1 MTSADT
7 AKAAG
12 RVVLLAPDLE
22 NLPGFETAL
31 AAGWSPDPRR
41 ASDEAYI
48 FGKLHRLRQDRSKF
62 LDELNSDSKPHP
74 LTTHLFCIWDGEF
87 CGSISLRFQ
96 AGTEEL
102 PPEVSGHV
110 GYSVVPW
117 KQRNGHAT
125 AALKLLLAVAK
136 KEGLDRLVILCKED
150 NHASRRVIERNGG
163 ELFLRGPHPS
173 DRSDQIK
180 LYFRLRP
187 GAPADVKGAIHF
199 QADGA

>member
-1 MTSADT
+1 MKST
-7 AKAAG
+7 G

-22 NLPGFETAL
+22 NLSCFEAAL

-41 ASDEAYI
+41 AGDHAYI
-48 FGKLHRLRQDRSKF
+48 LGELQRLRQHRSGF
-62 LDELNSDSKPHP
+62 LDGLIAADRRRSGIGSPQVV
-74 LTTHLFCIWDGEF
+74 TRLFWIWDGEF

-102 PPEVSGHV
+102 PSEVSGHV

-125 AALKLLLAVAK
+125 TALKLLMLVAA
-136 KEGLDRLVILCKED
+136 KEGLHRLVILCNED

-163 ELFLRGPHPS
+163 ELFMRGPHPS
-173 DRSDQIK
+173 DRPDQIK
-180 LYFRLRP
+180 LYFRLKAR
-187 GAPADVKGAIHF
+187 ATI
-199 QADGA
+199 